1 MTQRYNGSFIG
12 VDKITDRD
20 NRTDDDGIY
29 DLRSQYTYK
38 QAEQWT
44 TATVEIPYATNYG
57 YVSGGFNSPTASTYI
72 QKFSFVASDGTTNS
86 TNVGFLSTPR
96 SRATGHSSS
105 IAGYTAGGQ
114 NPQMN
119 PSAFGNLST
128 IEKFVFSNDS
138 TTTSRGSLYDGRIN
152 AAGTSS
158 SSYGFQAGG
167 YRVFPSSPFNRE
179 TGNVSKFSFSSDAEA
194 STLHTSNAMNISVLA
209 GHQDS
214 DFSYASGG
222 FNYSNS
228 TRYSLISKFPF
239 AVEDT
244 TRIITGNLTQAKNA
258 HVGVSSPTEG
268 YVVGGYNGSVIL
280 NVIEKFPFASDSNST
295 DIGDL
300 AELIT
305 GSTAISAADAG
316 YAFSA
321 SGPPTSRGSINKFP
335 FASGIGELFATRALY
350 SVSYGSGHQ
359 Y

>member
-1 MTQRYNGSFIG
+1 MNW
-12 VDKITDRD
+12 DKITDRD
-20 NRTDDDGIY
+20 NRADDDGIY
-29 DLRSQYTYK
+29 DLRSQYIYK

-44 TATVEIPYATNYG
+44 TATVETPYATNYG
-57 YVSGGFNSPTASTYI
+57 YASGGFSSPTASTYI
-72 QKFSFVASDGTTNS
+72 QKFAFVSSLSNS

-105 IAGYTAGGQ
+105 IAGYTAGGE

-138 TTTSRGSLYDGRIN
+138 TTTSRGSLYDGRIT

-158 SSYGFQAGG
+158 SSYGYHAGG
-167 YRVFPSSPFNRE
+167 YTQAPSTKYE
-179 TGNVSKFSFSSDAEA
+179 TGNVSKFSFLSDAES
-194 STLHTSNAMNISVLA
+194 STIHTSNAMNLSFLA
-209 GHQDS
+209 GHQNS
-214 DFSYASGG
+214 EFSYSSGG
-222 FNYSNS
+222 FSYTNS
-228 TRYSLISKFPF
+228 TRYSMISKFPF

-244 TRIITGNLTQAKNA
+244 TRIVTGNLTQGKNG

-268 YVVGGYNGSVIL
+268 YVVGGYNGSVVL

-300 AELIT
+300 AEPLT
-305 GSTAISAADAG
+305 SSTAISAADAG

-321 SGPPTSRGSINKFP
+321 GGPPTSRGSINKFP
-335 FASGIGELFATRALY
+335 FASGVGELNITRARY
-350 SVSYGSGHQ
+350 FISNGSGHQ